1 MSYQFNN
8 DMPIYLQV
16 LEHIKMQIIS
26 KEYLPNQKLPSVREM
41 SLIFEVNPNTI
52 QKALAEL
59 EDMGLIYTERTN
71 GKFVTNDLTIINN
84 ITKQTI
90 NNKIKDFF
98 ESMEK
103 LGFNKQQILDLIN
116 KEWIY
121 ENFTSKKCT

>member
-1 MSYQFNN
+1 MSFEFNN

-59 EDMGLIYTERTN
+59 EDLGLIYTERTN
-71 GKFVTNDLTIINN
+71 GKFVTNDFEIINQ
-84 ITKQTI
+84 ITKQTV
-90 NNKIKDFF
+90 NGKIKDFF
-98 ESMEK
+98 ESMQK

-116 KEWIY
+116 KG
-121 ENFTSKKCT
+121 